1 MRIGIVNPNTT
12 QAFTASL
19 QNTLRHVAAA
29 GTELLVTNPVKGVAS
44 VESFAEEA
52 VAALG
57 VMAAVRQ
64 LEGEGA
70 DAYVV
75 ACFGDTGVQPAR
87 EIVSGP
93 VVGMTEAALHAAS
106 VIADRFSI
114 VTLPRRTLAHA
125 ERVVRHLGLSHR
137 CTTYAIDV
145 PVLALTDDDT
155 GPVEAA
161 IAEAAGHALA
171 HDHAEAIILGC
182 AGLSDM
188 VVSLNATLGVPVI
201 DGVIVALKA
210 AEGLVA
216 AGLKTSK
223 KSSYALPPSRLDFSG
238 WPSQEM
244 RPEVK
249 KVVF

>member
-12 QAFTASL
+12 LEFTASL
-19 QNTLRHVAAA
+19 RNTLRQVAES
-29 GTELLVTNPVKGVAS
+29 GTELLVTNPARGVAS

-64 LEGEGA
+64 LETEGA

-87 EIVSGP
+87 EIVGGP

-106 VIADRFSI
+106 IISERFSI

-125 ERVVRHLGLSHR
+125 ERVVRHLGLAHR
-137 CTTYAIDV
+137 CTVYAVDV
-145 PVLALTDDDT
+145 PVLALMEDDT
-155 GPVEAA
+155 GPVEEA
-161 IAEAAGHALA
+161 IAQAAHHALV

-188 VVSLNATLGVPVI
+188 VASLSARLGVPVI
-201 DGVIVALKA
+201 DGVAVGLKT
-210 AEGLVA
+210 AEGLVS

-223 KSSYALPPSRLDFSG
+223 KSSYARPPSLLDLSA
-238 WPSQEM
+238 WPSQALPSEI
-244 RPEVK
+244 
-249 KVVF
+249 